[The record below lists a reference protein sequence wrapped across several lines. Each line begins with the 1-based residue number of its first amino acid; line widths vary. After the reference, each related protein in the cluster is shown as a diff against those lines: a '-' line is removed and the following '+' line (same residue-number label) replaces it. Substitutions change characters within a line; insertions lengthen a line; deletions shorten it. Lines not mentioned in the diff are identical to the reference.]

1 MRRKVVVGRPSSQV
15 DLLNKLQE
23 INNEERVKELESEV
37 AKLKQVLEMQ
47 KVQQNKINEQMMLM
61 QTDNVRGGPRNIGRN
76 DQGYI

>member
-61 QTDNVRGGPRNIGRN
+61 QTDNVRGGPRNIVRN